1 MPEVVSISNRE
12 LTKLNYQFLMVAQK
26 QLLQDPIS
34 AKYKLGMDDST
45 ADFLSSISVTDIQ
58 KLAESGVCAVQF
70 RFDKSSITHLTNYI
84 SGDDLAITQAVLG
97 RGARQ

>member
-1 MPEVVSISNRE
+1 MSEVFSASNQE

-34 AKYKLGMDDST
+34 AKHKLGMDDSI
-45 ADFLSSISVTDIQ
+45 ADFLGSISVTDMQ

-70 RFDKSSITHLTNYI
+70 RFDKSSIPHLSNYI

-97 RGARQ
+97 ARQ